1 MIRELASEL
10 RADVLSPRIVPALAA
25 GFTSGLGLL
34 VAQIAFGAF
43 IFSGA
48 LAPWSSQGVALVLFG
63 NLAACLIIAVAGGF
77 RGAIS
82 GLSPALVIVMAL
94 IGSTMEATG
103 DALFVTTA
111 GALVLAAFVTG
122 SCCMAIGYF
131 RLAGLM
137 RFIPYPVAAGF
148 VAGIGGAVCLA
159 ALSLMGAEPDWR
171 SLPALVEPSM
181 LWKWA
186 PGAAFGIA
194 LYLAMKRWGNAL
206 ILPVSVALAVGACHL
221 ALAALGLSGDEA
233 RAAGILFTSTAE
245 GVLWPVLRP
254 GDVAHV
260 DWGAMAG
267 QIPNMLTLALVALVC
282 VVMNV
287 AGLELAAGEELDWNR
302 EFRATGLASLVA
314 GAGGGTVATLIVPAS
329 LRSKLFGAATRL
341 TGIVAAL
348 VIAGALFAGDRMLE
362 LVPVPLVGGILV
374 FAGLGMLDEG
384 LVRSCRRLPWPEFGI
399 IVLIFLTIIAV
410 GLLEGIGVG
419 MMAALLFFAVR
430 LSRVDPVESR
440 LTLDAVRSNRARP
453 VPDRA
458 ILVEEAGRA
467 RIYRLRGYL
476 FFGSIYP
483 LTDDLRQVLHATSRP
498 VCLMLD
504 FTRVS
509 GLDYS
514 AVNVLGRVLLTA
526 RALGVEV
533 VLSAPSAKLMPGLER
548 TLGPAAFAALQ
559 IEPTADRGLERC
571 EDLIIAAW
579 KTDAADGDRRRAAL
593 LGRTVDDLERHLER
607 QIQHEDLIHALGA
620 WLTPRDYAAGEILA
634 GPDNP
639 PAGLQLMQ
647 TGHATAYDPSGA
659 RLHQCHPGDPVWPGD
674 RTVRVVADEPCRTME
689 LAEAALRWLEEQ
701 EEALALELYRYLLAG
716 RIDAGPRNPF
726 ATT

>member
-10 RADVLSPRIVPALAA
+10 RADALSARAVPALAA

-34 VAQIAFGAF
+34 VAQIAFGVF

-63 NLAACLIIAVAGGF
+63 NFAACMIIALTGGF

-103 DALFVTTA
+103 DARFVTIVA
-111 GALVLAAFVTG
+111 ALVIAALVTG
-122 SCCMAIGYF
+122 SCCLTIGRF

-137 RFIPYPVAAGF
+137 RFIPYPVAGGF

-171 SLPALVEPSM
+171 SLPALVESST
-181 LWKWA
+181 LWKWI
-186 PGAAFGIA
+186 PGTLFGIL
-194 LYLAMKRWGNAL
+194 LYLAMRRWGHAL
-206 ILPVSVALAVGACHL
+206 ILPVSVALAVGSYH
-221 ALAALGLSGDEA
+221 AALSALGISGDEA
-233 RAAGILFTSTAE
+233 RTAGLLFTSTAD
-245 GVLWPVLRP
+245 GVLWPVLLP
-254 GDVAHV
+254 GDLAHV
-260 DWGAMAG
+260 DWGAMAR
-267 QIPNMLTLALVALVC
+267 QIPNILTLVIVALVC
-282 VVMNV
+282 VVMNI

-302 EFRATGLASLVA
+302 EFRAMGLASLVA

-348 VIAGALFAGDRMLE
+348 IIAGALFAGDQLLE

-374 FAGLGMLDEG
+374 FAGLGMLDES
-384 LVRSCRRLPWPEFGI
+384 LVRSRRRLPWPEFAI
-399 IVLIFLTIIAV
+399 IVLIFFTIIAF

-419 MMAALLFFAVR
+419 IVAALLFFAVR
-430 LSRVDPVESR
+430 LSGVDPVEVR
-440 LTLDAVRSNRARP
+440 LTLNDVRSHRARP

-458 ILVEEAGRA
+458 ILVEEASRV
-467 RIYRLRGYL
+467 RIYRLHGYL

-483 LTDDLRQVLHATSRP
+483 LVDNLRQALDETPRP

-514 AVNVLGRVLLTA
+514 AVNALGRTLETT

-533 VLSAPSAKLMPGLER
+533 VLSAPSAKLMLGLER
-548 TLGPAAFAALQ
+548 NLPPAGYAALQ
-559 IEPTADRGLERC
+559 SVATLNRGVERC
-571 EDLIIAAW
+571 EDLTIAAW
-579 KTDAADGDRRRAAL
+579 KAEAADGDKRRASL
-593 LGRTVDDLERHLER
+593 LGRTADELERHLER
-607 QIQHEDLIHALGA
+607 QIRHEDLIVALGA
-620 WLTPRDYAAGEILA
+620 WLTPHEYSAGEVLA
-634 GPDNP
+634 GPGGSP
-639 PAGLQLMQ
+639 VGLQLLQ
-647 TGHATAYDPSGA
+647 AGHATVYDASGS
-659 RLHQCHPGDPVWPGD
+659 RLNQRGPGDPLWPGD
-674 RTVRVVADEPCRTME
+674 QALTVMADEPCRTME
-689 LAEAALRWLEEQ
+689 LTQSALLWLEQ
-701 EEALALELYRYLLAG
+701 HEERLALDLYRYLLSG
-716 RIDAGPRNPF
+716 WIEQGP
-726 ATT
+726 AAEQ